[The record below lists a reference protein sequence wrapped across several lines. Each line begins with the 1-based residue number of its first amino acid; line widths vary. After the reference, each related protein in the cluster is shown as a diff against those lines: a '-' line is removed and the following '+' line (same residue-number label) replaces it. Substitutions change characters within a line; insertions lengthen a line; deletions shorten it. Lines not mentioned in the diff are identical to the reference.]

1 MFQLIQLVKQMRE
14 AQRKCFIKA
23 SSENIKKAQMLEKS
37 VDKMIIELSKNG

>member
-1 MFQLIQLVKQMRE
+1 MLQLIQLVKQMRE

-23 SSENIKKAQMLEKS
+23 SPENIKKAQMLEKS